1 MELGIVLCKSTKII
15 RNNKIISSFYQKIKL
30 TPCDNCDKGQPIF
43 LIAFCQIGFGGA
55 EAEVEVDA
63 DGEVALVVCDV
74 EAEEFFFLGLLF
86 VVEKGEDEAVVGLAI
101 IGFPVFLASIDE
113 GLLFHFLTSCHW
125 KVDAL
130 PHLVVLSVERTG
142 KGEDG
147 KHVIVAIVAFVMM
160 FRPFTMTIEKVLL
173 HVALAVGI
181 GVPHFIDGVV
191 FTFEGA
197 FTEVE
202 GNKLGSDVGDEGVT
216 HREDSVTTFVA
227 GEKQVVA
234 KDGFALIIG

>member
-1 MELGIVLCKSTKII
+1 ML
-15 RNNKIISSFYQKIKL
+15 
-30 TPCDNCDKGQPIF
+30 
-43 LIAFCQIGFGGA
+43 LIALGQIGFGCA

-63 DGEVALVVCDV
+63 DGHVAMVVGDE
-74 EAEEFFFLGLLF
+74 EAEEFLFFVFLF
-86 VVEKGEDEAVVGLAI
+86 VVEQGENKAGVLLVI
-101 IGFPVFLASIDE
+101 VGFPFFLAAINE
-113 GLLFHFLTSCHW
+113 GLFLHLLARRHREM
-125 KVDAL
+125 DAL
-130 PHLVVLSVERTG
+130 PHLVVLSVEGTG
-142 KGEDG
+142 EGENG
-147 KHVIVAIVAFVMM
+147 KHVVVAIIGFVVMLGKLAV
-160 FRPFTMTIEKVLL
+160 TIEEFLL
-173 HVALAVGI
+173 HVTLAVGI